1 MHIKQRMDRI
11 LTGSIGV
18 AFSVAMIFGKQLDQ
32 NQTVQLTSARTW
44 IGITILAV
52 VAGVLIDIA
61 WKGLA
66 HREAVKLKNPQI
78 SNKVLSWF
86 TGLSHKKYC
95 LVIAVFL
102 FVCWL
107 PSFLGVF
114 PGFFVYDAMEEY
126 MQVATATYTAHHP
139 VMHVLLLGGAIRL
152 IAKITGSYNMG
163 IAVYTILQM
172 VVVSAGLAYTVTYL
186 RKRAYPICTRIIS
199 ILYYALFPVI
209 TMYALCSTKDTLFT
223 VSLLVFCVLLQE
235 LLEDKESFLKNKYKI
250 IGLMVTM
257 LGTMILRHNGYY
269 AIIVFMPV
277 LVILMRK
284 QWKRFLILLLI
295 VFTVYGL
302 YTGPFYKILHVAPGG
317 KQEMLTV
324 PIQQLARVHYFNKE
338 VFSEEE
344 LQTLYEVLPQTALG
358 QYRPK
363 LSDPVKI
370 HFNGE
375 QYSENKS
382 KYNKL
387 WINIGL
393 RKPAVYLNA
402 WLVNSYGFWYP
413 FTVLDAYKG
422 NQVFTFTY
430 EDSSY
435 FGYEVEFP
443 GERKSLIPAVD
454 AWYQKISLDA
464 SFQKIPMISLF
475 FAPAFYF
482 WVFVFIGGYHIYR
495 RRWSQTVILVPI
507 FLIWLT
513 ALLGPAAL
521 VRYVLILFFAFPII
535 LVGLLPKPKT
545 KFPNI

>member
-1 MHIKQRMDRI
+1 MQIKHKIDKI
-11 LTGSIGV
+11 LAGSIGV
-18 AFSVAMIFGKQLDQ
+18 ACSVAMIFGKQLDQ

-44 IGITILAV
+44 IEIIVLATIAGIFL
-52 VAGVLIDIA
+52 DIA

-66 HREAVKLKNPQI
+66 GREGNKPKN
-78 SNKVLSWF
+78 SERNNKVMSWF

-95 LVIAVFL
+95 LMIAVFL

-139 VMHVLLLGGAIRL
+139 VLHVLLLGGVIRL
-152 IAKITGSYNMG
+152 TAKITGSYNMG

-172 VVVSAGLAYTVTYL
+172 VVVAAGFSYTVTYL
-186 RKRAYPICTRIIS
+186 RKRAYPIWTRILS

-223 VSLLVFCVLLQE
+223 VSLLVFCVLIQE
-235 LLEDKESFLKNKYKI
+235 LLEDKELFLKNKYKF

-269 AIIVFMPV
+269 AIIIFIPV
-277 LVILMRK
+277 LAILMRK
-284 QWKRFLILLLI
+284 QWKRFLMILFI
-295 VFTVYGL
+295 VFVVYGL
-302 YTGPFYKILHVAPGG
+302 YTGPFYKILHVTPGG

-324 PIQQLARVHYFNKE
+324 PIQQLARVYHFNKE
-338 VFSEEE
+338 AFSDAE
-344 LQTLYEVLPQTALG
+344 LQTLYEILPQAALE

-387 WINIGL
+387 WASIGL
-393 RKPAVYLNA
+393 RKPAIYLNA
-402 WLVNSYGFWYP
+402 WLANSYGFWYP

-454 AWYQKISLDA
+454 AWYKMISLDA

-475 FAPAFYF
+475 FAPASYF

-521 VRYVLILFFAFPII
+521 VRYVLILFFAFPLII
-535 LVGLLPKPKT
+535 TSLFQFRK
-545 KFPNI
+545 

>member
-1 MHIKQRMDRI
+1 MNIKPVIRDKI
-11 LTGSIGV
+11 LAGSIGV
-18 AFSVAMIFGKQLDQ
+18 ACSVAMIFGKQLDQ

-44 IGITILAV
+44 IEIIVLATIAGIFL
-52 VAGVLIDIA
+52 DIA

-66 HREAVKLKNPQI
+66 GREGNKPKN
-78 SNKVLSWF
+78 SERNNKVMSWF

-95 LVIAVFL
+95 LMIAVFL

-139 VMHVLLLGGAIRL
+139 VLHVLLLGGVIRL
-152 IAKITGSYNMG
+152 TAKITGSYNMG

-172 VVVSAGLAYTVTYL
+172 VVVAAGFSYTVTYL
-186 RKRAYPICTRIIS
+186 RKRAYPIWTRILS

-223 VSLLVFCVLLQE
+223 VSLLVFCVLIQE
-235 LLEDKESFLKNKYKI
+235 LLEDKELFLKNKYKF

-269 AIIVFMPV
+269 AIIIFIPV
-277 LVILMRK
+277 LAILMRK
-284 QWKRFLILLLI
+284 QWKRFLMILFI
-295 VFTVYGL
+295 VFVVYGL
-302 YTGPFYKILHVAPGG
+302 YTGPFYKILHVTPGG

-324 PIQQLARVHYFNKE
+324 PIQQLARVYHFNKE
-338 VFSEEE
+338 AFSDAE
-344 LQTLYEVLPQTALG
+344 LQTLYEILPQAALE

-387 WINIGL
+387 WASIGL
-393 RKPAVYLNA
+393 RKPAIYLNA
-402 WLVNSYGFWYP
+402 WLANSYGFWYP

-454 AWYQKISLDA
+454 AWYKMISLDA

-475 FAPAFYF
+475 FAPASYF

-521 VRYVLILFFAFPII
+521 VRYVLILFFAFPLII
-535 LVGLLPKPKT
+535 TSLFQFRK
-545 KFPNI
+545 